1 MAVPKLSWQQAIGWR
16 MRAHGL
22 VERAPRDRAL
32 DVAAALCGV
41 HAQVMSSAELTL
53 WARVDGLGPAD
64 VSRALWEERS
74 LVKTWAMRG
83 TLHLLAA
90 RDYPLWQAALSTYD
104 HFWTPP
110 WLNALGV
117 TAPQLEE
124 LIADISRALD
134 GQVLTREQ
142 IVAAVAREADVEVAE
157 RLRSGWGSFLKPVSF
172 AGGLCFA
179 PSEGRYVRFTSPR
192 AWLGDYEAP
201 DPDEAAEEMTRRFL
215 AAHGPATRE
224 DYSRWWRGFSRAQAR
239 ARIEALG
246 GDVVEVDLEGLR
258 AWLPA
263 SALEGALAAEPPRS
277 LHLLPAFDQWVVACS
292 REAEAML
299 AKEQRPRVFRK
310 AGWFSPVILVR
321 GRIEGVWRHER
332 KGRRLL
338 VTLEPFGRL
347 PRWARAQAEREAERL
362 AVFLGGELELAW
374 A

>member
-1 MAVPKLSWQQAIGWR
+1 
-16 MRAHGL
+16 
-22 VERAPRDRAL
+22 
-32 DVAAALCGV
+32 
-41 HAQVMSSAELTL
+41 MSSAELTL
-53 WARVDGLGPAD
+53 WARVDGLDPGD
-64 VSRALWEERS
+64 VPRALWDERS

-90 RDYPLWQAALSTYD
+90 RDYPLWQAALSTYS
-104 HFWTPP
+104 HFWTQP
-110 WLNALGV
+110 WLDALGV

-124 LIADISRALD
+124 LIADISHALD
-134 GQVLTREQ
+134 GRVLTREQ
-142 IVAAVAREADVEVAE
+142 IAEAVAREADEVVAE

-192 AWLGDYEAP
+192 EWLGEYEP
-201 DPDEAAEEMTRRFL
+201 YDPDEAVREITHRFL

-224 DYSRWWRGFSRAQAR
+224 DYSRWWRGFSPAQAR
-239 ARIEALG
+239 DRIEALG
-246 GDVVEVDLEGLR
+246 DEVAEVDLEGLR

-263 SALEGALAAEPPRS
+263 SAREDALAAEPPRS

-299 AKEQRPRVFRK
+299 VPEQRPRVFRK
-310 AGWFSPVILVR
+310 GAWFSPVILVR

-347 PRWARAQAEREAERL
+347 PQWARAQAEREAERL
-362 AVFLGGELELAW
+362 AAFLGGELELAW